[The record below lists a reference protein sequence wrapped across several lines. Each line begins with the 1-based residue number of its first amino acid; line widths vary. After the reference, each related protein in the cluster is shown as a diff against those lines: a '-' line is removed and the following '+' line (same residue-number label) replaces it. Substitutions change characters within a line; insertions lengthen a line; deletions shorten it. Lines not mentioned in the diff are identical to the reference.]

1 MNPGG
6 GGQLQ
11 IQQHPQH
18 IVPGAGMGSLAMVH
32 HGPQATVVTMR
43 SSPGY
48 HNYGGGGGGGGQYGI
63 PTGGQYA
70 NQIRMPG
77 AMRMAMAQQQQHA
90 PPPHMVPHQHGYNP
104 TIHHGVPHAGMAH
117 QMVRNPQ
124 QQHMVQGNTMATHLS
139 QPMTRMLMPSQGGMS
154 GNVMGG
160 GVRQFGA
167 SVLQQESP
175 LQSLDPT
182 ILRTSS
188 EQQGVSPQ
196 QGLPP
201 SQQPLQTPTPPP
213 AQLGQ
218 PSLHTQPPHPQQQ
231 PQQNLSPMGQTQSP
245 SPQRSQQP
253 STMPTASATS
263 QNQTPQPQSQQQ
275 PGEFGPQATHP
286 STAQLQPQGAT
297 QAGNTPLQGL
307 VSVSYY
313 IS

>member
-11 IQQHPQH
+11 IQQQPQH
-18 IVPGAGMGSLAMVH
+18 MVPGAGMASLAMVH

-48 HNYGGGGGGGGQYGI
+48 HNYGSGGGGGGQYGI

-77 AMRMAMAQQQQHA
+77 AMRMAMGHQQQHV
-90 PPPHMVPHQHGYNP
+90 PPHMVAHQHGYNP

-124 QQHMVQGNTMATHLS
+124 HMVQGNTMATHLS
-139 QPMTRMLMPSQGGMS
+139 QPMTRMAMPSQGGMS
-154 GNVMGG
+154 GNVIGG
-160 GVRQFGA
+160 GVRPFGA

-175 LQSLDPT
+175 LQTLDPT

-188 EQQGVSPQ
+188 EQGVSPQ
-196 QGLPP
+196 QGLAP
-201 SQQPLQTPTPPP
+201 SQQPLQAPTPPP
-213 AQLGQ
+213 SQLGQ

-231 PQQNLSPMGQTQSP
+231 AQQNLSPMSQTQSP

-253 STMPTASATS
+253 STVPTASAPP

-275 PGEFGPQATHP
+275 TQPGEFGPQATRP
-286 STAQLQPQGAT
+286 SAAQLQPQGAT
-297 QAGNTPLQGL
+297 PAGNTPLQGL
-307 VSVSYY
+307 VSVIYC